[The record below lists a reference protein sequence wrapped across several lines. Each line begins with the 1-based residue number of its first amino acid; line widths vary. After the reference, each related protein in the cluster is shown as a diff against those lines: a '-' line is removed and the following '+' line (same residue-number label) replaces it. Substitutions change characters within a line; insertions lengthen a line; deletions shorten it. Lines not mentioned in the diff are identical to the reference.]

1 VITLAEIPRRILPPQ
16 LLEARRSHRLLER
29 QWMVTKAGHWK
40 VLLSG
45 FFEPMFYLFSIR
57 LGFGALV
64 GDIQVGATSVPYAE
78 FVAPALLAAAGMNGP
93 VYEATNVFFKL
104 KYDHVYTAA
113 LAAPLTSGDVAISE
127 MVFSTLRGVLYTIAF
142 VVTMWAMGMT
152 SSWWA
157 LGLVLVGLVTS
168 MAFSAVALA
177 GVTFMR
183 TYTDFDY
190 IPALLLPLFL
200 FSATFYP
207 VSSYGDWAWVVQL
220 SPLYHSVAIARAFNL
235 GEPSWGLLGHFAVL
249 LVMIV
254 VGLAVATRRI
264 DRLLLQ

>member
-1 VITLAEIPRRILPPQ
+1 VITLAGIPRRILPPQ
-16 LLEARRSHRLLER
+16 LLAARRPQRLLER

-45 FFEPMFYLFSIR
+45 FFEPLFYLLSIR
-57 LGFGALV
+57 VGFGKLV
-64 GDIQVGATSVPYAE
+64 GDIDYHGVLVPYAE

-113 LAAPLTSGDVAISE
+113 LAAPLTSGDVAVSE
-127 MVFSTLRGVLYTIAF
+127 MVFITLRGVLYTMAF
-142 VVTMWAMGMT
+142 VVTMWALGMT

-157 LGLVLVGLVTS
+157 LGLVVVGLVTS

-177 GVTFMR
+177 AVTFMR
-183 TYTDFDY
+183 TYTDFEY

-207 VSSYGDWAWVVQL
+207 LSSYGRWAWVTEL
-220 SPLYHSVAIARAFNL
+220 SPLYHSVAIARALNL
-235 GEPSWGLLGHFAVL
+235 GEPSWGMLGHFGVL
-249 LVMIV
+249 LAMTVLGV
-254 VGLAVATRRI
+254 AVATRRI
-264 DRLLLQ
+264 DSLLLK